1 MKKVF
6 RNILVLSVLLLTFC
20 TPPPAS
26 KGETGSSEPLVRV
39 KKGDTL
45 TYSIEFYNQ
54 SEKTR
59 FIHSFKEFMN
69 TYPFTAAVADSTY
82 NLVTVRVL
90 QKNEPSSDSLATV
103 QRGAFFEDSIEGN
116 RKNTTAPLFNENSSV
131 SAGTSSPWDT
141 VTPQNGGVLRL
152 YSPRT
157 SLDQTLLSLIL
168 SDSAQVVSDSGFL
181 ILTDTSAVKV
191 TIRLKDKIVNAK
203 KRAITALDCIQQW
216 TAFVKDYP
224 AQGQAIFRGVQGLS
238 DFLSGKEALIRG
250 LNAPDQRTIQ
260 LKYDS
265 PQQNSV
271 ERLKSPLVIA
281 PKLFLGCY
289 IEDIGSGETVLLPNM
304 ETYTV
309 RKAFLDK
316 LILKT
321 GNDPN
326 PVLSFSL
333 NKYDALL
340 CNSLNDI
347 NYIRTTLAARAD
359 LHKVATERYFIA
371 CRIPDQQ
378 LRSVVRSIVNPDA
391 LLRNYLKVEGEV
403 IKSVGSETVNE
414 QSVQAGPKV
423 SSGYGA
429 VKILFRSDDQ
439 VSKSVAEKLL
449 ADCSAKGIAASLD
462 GREQSGYE
470 RGLVSGDYNCAVGWV
485 AGSVVSSNNEKL
497 RLASMWFEN
506 DINEDQ
512 RINDFKE
519 IPLFSVNTYLCC
531 RKNVRLYRDE
541 LRGLYLLPN

>member
-1 MKKVF
+1 MKRVF
-6 RNILVLSVLLLTFC
+6 RSVLVSSVFLLTVC

-26 KGETGSSEPLVRV
+26 KGEAGSSEPVVRI

-45 TYSIEFYNQ
+45 TYSIEFYDQ

-69 TYPFTAAVADSTY
+69 TYPFSAAVADSTY
-82 NLVTVRVL
+82 NLITVRVL
-90 QKNEPSSDSLATV
+90 QNGEMSSDSLATV
-103 QRGAFFEDSIEGN
+103 QRGYIFEDNIEGN
-116 RKNTTAPLFNENSSV
+116 RKNSDELMTNVNSQVDS
-131 SAGTSSPWDT
+131 STSSPGDT
-141 VTPQNGGVLRL
+141 VTPPIGGIVRL
-152 YSPRT
+152 YSPRG
-157 SLDQTLLSLIL
+157 SLDQTLLSLVF
-168 SDSAQVVSDSGFL
+168 SDGLDVVSNSNFFT
-181 ILTDTSAVKV
+181 LTDTTAVKV
-191 TIRLKDKIVNAK
+191 TIRLKDKILNAK

-216 TAFVKDYP
+216 TSFVKECP
-224 AQGQAIFRGVQGLS
+224 AQGQAMFSGVQGLT

-250 LNAPDQRTIQ
+250 LNASDQRTIQ
-260 LKYDS
+260 LKYDV
-265 PQQNSV
+265 PQQHSV
-271 ERLKSPLVIA
+271 ERLMSPSMVV
-281 PKLFLGCY
+281 PKLFLGRY
-289 IEDIGSGETVLLPNM
+289 IEEVGSGETILLPNM
-304 ETYTV
+304 ETYGE
-309 RKAFLDK
+309 RKAFLDR

-347 NYIRTTLAARAD
+347 NYIRTTLATRAD
-359 LHKVATERYFIA
+359 LHKIAAERYFIA

-378 LRSVVRSIVNPDA
+378 LRSAVRSIVNPEA
-391 LLRNYLKVEGEV
+391 LLKNYLKVEGEV
-403 IKSVGSETVNE
+403 IKSVGMDTVPGLT
-414 QSVQAGPKV
+414 VQASSQV
-423 SSGYGA
+423 SSGNGS

-439 VSKSVAEKLL
+439 VSKSIAEKFL

-470 RGLVSGDYNCAVGWV
+470 RALVSRDYNCAVGWV
-485 AGSVVSSNNEKL
+485 TGSVISNNNEKL

-506 DINEDQ
+506 DLNEEQ
-512 RINDFKE
+512 RIADSRE

-541 LRGLYLLPN
+541 LRGMYLQN

>member
-1 MKKVF
+1 MKRVF
-6 RNILVLSVLLLTFC
+6 RNTLVLSVLLLTVC

-26 KGETGSSEPLVRV
+26 KGEAGSSEPIVRV

-59 FIHSFKEFMN
+59 FIQSFKEFMK
-69 TYPFTAAVADSTY
+69 TYPFSAVVADSTY

-90 QKNEPSSDSLATV
+90 QKTEMSSDSFATI
-103 QRGAFFEDSIEGN
+103 QKGFIFEDNIVGTRMSIADSN
-116 RKNTTAPLFNENSSV
+116 SNENPPV
-131 SAGTSSPWDT
+131 SDSTSSPWDT
-141 VTPQNGGVLRL
+141 ITPVNGGVVRL
-152 YSPRT
+152 YSPRA
-157 SLDQTLLSLIL
+157 SLDQTLLSLLL
-168 SDSAQVVSDSGFL
+168 SDEAQVVSDSGFFVF
-181 ILTDTSAVKV
+181 TDTSAVKI

-216 TAFVKDYP
+216 TSFVKEYP
-224 AQGQAIFRGVQGLS
+224 AQGQAMFRGVQGLN

-250 LNAPDQRTIQ
+250 LNASDQHTIQ
-260 LKYDS
+260 IKYDG

-271 ERLKSPLVIA
+271 ERLKSPLLIV
-281 PKLFLGCY
+281 PKLFLGRY
-289 IEDIGSGETVLLPNM
+289 IEETGSGEKIVLPNM
-304 ETYTV
+304 ETYGV

-316 LILKT
+316 LHLKT

-333 NKYDALL
+333 NKYDGLI

-359 LHKVATERYFIA
+359 LHKIASERYFIA

-378 LRSVVRSIVNPDA
+378 LRSVVRSIVKPDA

-403 IKSVGSETVNE
+403 IKSVGTDTI
-414 QSVQAGPKV
+414 SVQSLQAGAKA
-423 SSGYGA
+423 SGGYGA

-439 VSKSVAEKLL
+439 VSKSIAEKFL
-449 ADCSAKGIAASLD
+449 ADCSAKGISASLD
-462 GREQSGYE
+462 GRDQSGYE
-470 RGLVSGDYNCAVGWV
+470 RCLVSGEYNCAVGWV
-485 AGSVVSSNNEKL
+485 AGSVLSSNNEKL

-506 DINEDQ
+506 DLNEEQ
-512 RINDFKE
+512 RIADSRE

-541 LRGLYLLPN
+541 LRGMYLQN

>member
-1 MKKVF
+1 MEKIYNSVLVF
-6 RNILVLSVLLLTFC
+6 SVLLLSVC

-26 KGETGSSEPLVRV
+26 KGEVGSSEPIVRV

-59 FIHSFKEFMN
+59 FIHSFKDFMN
-69 TYPFTAAVADSTY
+69 TYPFSAAVADSTF

-90 QKNEPSSDSLATV
+90 QKNEPSSDSLSTV
-103 QRGAFFEDSIEGN
+103 QRGAFFEDNIEGI
-116 RKNTTAPLFNENSSV
+116 RKNTTSPLLSDNSQV
-131 SAGTSSPWDT
+131 FTSTASPWDT
-141 VTPQNGGVLRL
+141 VTPQIGGVVRL

-168 SDSAQVVSDSGFL
+168 GDSAQIVSDTGFL
-181 ILTDTSAVKV
+181 MFTDTSAVKV

-216 TAFVKDYP
+216 TAFIKDYP
-224 AQGQAIFRGVQGLS
+224 SQGQAIFRGVQGLP
-238 DFLSGKEALIRG
+238 DFLNGKEALIRG

-271 ERLKSPLVIA
+271 ERLMSPSVMA
-281 PKLFLGCY
+281 PKLFLGRY
-289 IEDIGSGETVLLPNM
+289 IEEIGTGETVLTPNM
-304 ETYTV
+304 ETYSV

-347 NYIRTTLAARAD
+347 NYIRTTLATRAD
-359 LHKVATERYFIA
+359 LHKVASERYFIA
-371 CRIPDQQ
+371 CRIPDSQ

-403 IKSVGSETVNE
+403 IKSVGSEAVPE
-414 QSVQAGPKV
+414 RPAQAGSQA

-439 VSKSVAEKLL
+439 VSKSIAEKLL

-485 AGSVVSSNNEKL
+485 AGSVLSNNNEKL

-506 DINEDQ
+506 DFNEEQ
-512 RINDFKE
+512 RISDSRE
-519 IPLFSVNTYLCC
+519 IPLFAVNTYLCC
-531 RKNVRLYRDE
+531 RKNLRLYKDE
-541 LRGLYLLPN
+541 IRGMYLQTN

>member
-1 MKKVF
+1 MKKAFQSV
-6 RNILVLSVLLLTFC
+6 LVSSVLLFTVC
-20 TPPPAS
+20 TPPPPAS
-26 KGETGSSEPLVRV
+26 KGEAGSSEPIVSV

-69 TYPFTAAVADSTY
+69 TYPFSAAVADSTY

-90 QKNEPSSDSLATV
+90 QKNELASDSLSTV
-103 QRGAFFEDSIEGN
+103 QSGAFFEDNIEGN
-116 RKNTTAPLFNENSSV
+116 RKSPSPLFSENSPV

-141 VTPQNGGVLRL
+141 VTPLNGGVIRL
-152 YSPRT
+152 YSPRS

-168 SDSAQVVSDSGFL
+168 SDGAQVISDSGFL
-181 ILTDTSAVKV
+181 IFTDTSALKV

-216 TAFVKDYP
+216 TAFVKECP
-224 AQGQAIFRGVQGLS
+224 AQGQAIFRGVQGLP

-260 LKYDS
+260 LKYDA

-271 ERLKSPLVIA
+271 ERLMSPSIIA
-281 PKLFLGCY
+281 PKLFLGRY
-289 IEDIGSGETVLLPNM
+289 IEEIGSGETVLLPNL
-304 ETYTV
+304 ETYSA

-340 CNSLNDI
+340 CNSLSDI
-347 NYIRTTLAARAD
+347 NYIRTTLATRAD
-359 LHKVATERYFIA
+359 LHKVAAERYFLA

-378 LRSVVRSIVNPDA
+378 LRSLVRSIVNPDA

-403 IKSVGSETVNE
+403 IKSVGSEAVTE
-414 QSVQAGPKV
+414 QPAQAGPKV

-462 GREQSGYE
+462 GRDQSGYE

-485 AGSVVSSNNEKL
+485 AGSVISSNNEKL
-497 RLASMWFEN
+497 RLASMWFDN
-506 DINEDQ
+506 DLNEEQ
-512 RINDFKE
+512 RISDSRE

-541 LRGLYLLPN
+541 LRGMYLQTN